1 VLELN
6 SETVRYIIERAKE
19 FQSDDVE
26 VVPEEQST
34 VREVEDEHPST
45 AEPDP
50 ARAELESV
58 IADLEPD
65 QQIELVALMWLG
77 RGDYDI
83 AGWEE
88 AKLDAA
94 AEYNAR
100 TASYL
105 IGTPLLADFL
115 EEGLALHETDED

>member
-34 VREVEDEHPST
+34 VRDVQDENPSA